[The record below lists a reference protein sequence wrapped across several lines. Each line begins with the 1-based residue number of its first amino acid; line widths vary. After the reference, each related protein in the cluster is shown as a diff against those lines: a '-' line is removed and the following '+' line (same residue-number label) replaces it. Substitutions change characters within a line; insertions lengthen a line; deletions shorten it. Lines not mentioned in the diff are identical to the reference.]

1 MTEKKG
7 QCVKVMSVVC
17 ENEGEAPDQV
27 RCDVKEGQCVKVMSV
42 VGERNMALMR
52 DNEMH
57 EMEVVCSMRQTP
69 EMSP

>member
-1 MTEKKG
+1 MRERHRIKASKGAGRCDGIKG
-7 QCVKVMSVVC
+7 QCVKVM
-17 ENEGEAPDQV
+17 G
-27 RCDVKEGQCVKVMSV
+27 V
-42 VGERNMALMR
+42 VGKRNMALMR